1 MTEYT
6 DKFTNLVEL
15 ASKIGSLYNQ
25 KIFDAQKE
33 FFGKIQGAA
42 PKDIKT
48 SFTTPLNLPQDWLSY
63 MIDFLQRSV
72 LFWDTI
78 RQRGNIFLEQE
89 RAGKPP
95 VLIYDYETIV
105 DGRKFTKPVNFA
117 LLRIIPP
124 DGVKIDETKRPFI
137 IIDPRAGQG
146 PGIGGF
152 KKDSEVGVAFKAGH
166 PVYFVSF
173 FPEPMPGQSMLD
185 VFRAQTEFVGVVRD
199 RHPHSPKP
207 VIYGNCQG
215 GWATMMVAA
224 SRPDIVGAVVVNGA
238 PLSYWSGN
246 WSGGEGENPMRY
258 SGGLLGGVWM
268 SLLAGDL
275 GNGKFDGAYLVQ
287 NFENLNLAN
296 TFWDKYYHVFENVD
310 TELPRFLEFE
320 KWWHDFILLNEGEM
334 HWMVDNLFI
343 GNKLARGELRSGSN
357 SFFNLKSIHSPI
369 IVFSS
374 KGDNIT
380 PPQQALNWIADVYG
394 STEEIKAN
402 GQVIVGLVEEEVG
415 HLGIFVSGRVA
426 TKEHAEIV
434 EVLEYI
440 ENLLPGLYLMS
451 IRDVNDGGK
460 VKYEVTLEEKS
471 LEDLRQANK
480 FQRKDETPFEVVE
493 SVSQMNEKAYTLFAR
508 PFIRPMV
515 NENMAQLGRIFHP
528 LRWQCWAFSDLNPM
542 MWPLSAMAQAVKDS
556 RKPSAADNPF
566 LAIQKM
572 GSTAI
577 SAWLDLVR
585 DLRDATQAALFFQ
598 IYGSMAAIGATET
611 KFEEGL
617 ETKVDPRELPFVKEA
632 LSAIDKGG
640 YPEALARIGALAAK
654 MAKGET
660 IQLHQL
666 KLADEFV
673 RSDKVLSKMSEDE
686 RRRIRNEQVII
697 VEFEP
702 KRALQTLPVLLAN
715 QADRERVLEIL
726 KKAES
731 VADLTESEVEAIE
744 EIQDMLSSSYRRVKS
759 ASIKA
764 GSQLR
769 RLKAKA

>member
-1 MTEYT
+1 MSGNNH
-6 DKFTNLVEL
+6 KLTNIEL
-15 ASKIGSLYNQ
+15 ASKIGTLYNQ
-25 KIFDAQKE
+25 RIRDAQKN
-33 FFGKIQGAA
+33 FLSKMQDAA

-48 SFTTPLNLPQDWLSY
+48 SFKTPLDLTQDWISY
-63 MIDFLQRSV
+63 VTDFYQRSV

-78 RQRGNIFLEQE
+78 RQRGNIFLEHE

-105 DGRKFTKPVNFA
+105 DGREFEKPVNYA

-137 IIDPRAGQG
+137 IIDPRAGKG

-152 KKDSEVGVAFKAGH
+152 KKDSEVGVAFNAGH

-173 FPEPMPGQSMLD
+173 FPEPMPGQTMLD
-185 VFRAQTEFVGVVRD
+185 VSRAQTEFVAAVRD
-199 RHPHSPKP
+199 RHPDSPKP
-207 VIYGNCQG
+207 IIYGNCQG

-224 SRPDIVGAVVVNGA
+224 SRPDIAGPVVISGA
-238 PLSYWSGN
+238 PLSYWSGS

-258 SGGLLGGVWM
+258 AGGLLGGVWM
-268 SLLAGDL
+268 SLLADDL

-310 TELPRFLEFE
+310 TEPPRFLEFE
-320 KWWHDFILLNEGEM
+320 RWWHGYSLMNEEEIR
-334 HWMVDNLFI
+334 WIVDNLFI
-343 GNKLARGELRSGSN
+343 GNKLARGQIKSGAGT
-357 SFFNLKSIHSPI
+357 FFNLKSIRSPI

-394 STEEIKAN
+394 STQEIKAN
-402 GQVIVGLVEEEVG
+402 GQVIVGLVQEEVG
-415 HLGIFVSGRVA
+415 HLAIFVSGRVA
-426 TKEHAEIV
+426 KREHAQIV
-434 EVLEYI
+434 EVLEHI

-451 IRDVNDGGK
+451 IRDVNDGGE

-471 LEDLRQANK
+471 LEDVRRANK
-480 FQRKDETPFEVVE
+480 YERKDETVFEVVE

-515 NENMAQLGRIFHP
+515 NENVAMLGRMFNP

-542 MWPLSAMAQAVKDS
+542 MWPLPAMAEAIKSD
-556 RKPSAADNPF
+556 RKPSAADNPY
-566 LAIQKM
+566 LTIQKM
-572 GSTAI
+572 GSKAI
-577 SAWLDLVR
+577 SAWLDLIR
-585 DLRDATQAALFFQ
+585 DLRDATLESLFFQ
-598 IYGSMAAIGATET
+598 IYGSMAALGAAET
-611 KFEEGL
+611 KWEEGI
-617 ETKVDPRELPFVKEA
+617 ETKVNPRELPFVKEA

-640 YPEALARIGALAAK
+640 YPEALARIGALVAK
-654 MAKGET
+654 RGGK
-660 IQLHQL
+660 IQLREL
-666 KLADEFV
+666 ELADEFV

-702 KRALQTLPVLLAN
+702 ERALQTLPKLLAK

-731 VADLTESEVEAIE
+731 VFDLTESEVAAIE
-744 EIQDMLSSSYRRVKS
+744 EIIDILSSNQRRVKG
-759 ASIKA
+759 ASVRI
-764 GSQLR
+764 GSQSQGP
-769 RLKAKA
+769 KA

>member
-1 MTEYT
+1 MSDNI

-15 ASKIGSLYNQ
+15 ASKIGSVYNQ
-25 KIFDAQKE
+25 KILDAQKE
-33 FFGKIQGAA
+33 LLNKMWSAA
-42 PKDIKT
+42 PKDIKP
-48 SFTTPLNLPQDWLSY
+48 SFTTLMNLPQDWLSY
-63 MIDFLQRSV
+63 MTDFFQRSV

-78 RQRGNIFLEQE
+78 RQRGNIFLDQE
-89 RAGKPP
+89 RTGKPP

-105 DGRKFTKPVNFA
+105 DGRKFKKPVNFA

-124 DGVKIDETKRPFI
+124 EGVKIDETKRPFI
-137 IIDPRAGQG
+137 IIDPRAGQS

-152 KKDSEVGVAFKAGH
+152 KKDSEVGIAFNAGH

-173 FPEPMPGQSMLD
+173 FPEPMPGQTMLD
-185 VFRAQTEFVGVVRD
+185 VSRAQTEFVGVVRD
-199 RHPHSPKP
+199 RHPDSPKP

-224 SRPDIVGAVVVNGA
+224 SRPDLVGAVVVNGA
-238 PLSYWSGN
+238 PLSYWSGS
-246 WSGGEGENPMRY
+246 WSGKGQNPMRY

-310 TELPRFLEFE
+310 TEPPRFLEFE
-320 KWWHDFILLNEGEM
+320 KWWHDFILLNEEEM

-343 GNKLARGELRSGSN
+343 SNKLARGELRSGSN

-380 PPQQALNWIADVYG
+380 PPQQALNWIADVYS

-471 LEDLRQANK
+471 LEDLRQANE

-493 SVSQMNEKAYTLFAR
+493 SVSQMNEKAYTLFAQ
-508 PFIRPMV
+508 PFIRSMV
-515 NENMAQLGRIFHP
+515 NENVAQIGRIFHP

-542 MWPLSAMAQAVKDS
+542 MWPLSAMAQAVRDS

-572 GSTAI
+572 GSEAI

-611 KFEEGL
+611 KLEEGL

-632 LSAIDKGG
+632 LSAVNKGG
-640 YPEALARIGALAAK
+640 YPEALARIGALVAK
-654 MAKGET
+654 RGGR
-660 IQLHQL
+660 IQLQRL

-686 RRRIRNEQVII
+686 RHRIRNEQVII

-702 KRALQTLPVLLAN
+702 ERALQTLPVLLAN

-744 EIQDMLSSSYRRVKS
+744 EIRDMLSSNHRRVKS

-764 GSQLR
+764 GSQSR